1 MARILV
7 CVTGSVAAIKTTEL
21 LERLGGRG
29 YEIRVALTHAADF
42 FLPEWQQVRASDRI
56 GFYRDADEWPKSG
69 WKRGDE
75 VLHIE
80 LRRWADTM
88 LIAPLD
94 AHTLAKWATGLAD
107 NLVSS
112 IIRAWD
118 FSKPL
123 LFAPAM
129 NTMMW
134 QNPVTRRHLSQILAD
149 LDEKWPD
156 SQNLATL
163 EALIDQFS
171 RHPKPVRMIAPVEKT
186 LACGDTGV
194 GAMAS
199 MDEILSVVQTFVEPN
214 LAMD

>member
-29 YEIRVALTHAADF
+29 YEIRVALTSAADY

-56 GFYRDADEWPKSG
+56 GFYRDADEWPKTG

-80 LRRWADTM
+80 LRRWADAM

-129 NTMMW
+129 NTLMW

-149 LDEKWPD
+149 LDETWPD
-156 SQNLATL
+156 TRQLAKL
-163 EALIDQFS
+163 EELIQQFS
-171 RHPKPVRMIAPVEKT
+171 RHHKPVRLIAPVEKT
-186 LACGDTGV
+186 LACGDTGM
-194 GAMAS
+194 GAMAGL
-199 MDEILSVVQTFVEPN
+199 DEILETVERYIMPN
-214 LAMD
+214 TALD

>member
-21 LERLGGRG
+21 LEKLGGRG
-29 YEIRVALTHAADF
+29 YEIRVALTSSADY

-56 GFYRDADEWPKSG
+56 GFYRDADEWPKNG
-69 WKRGDE
+69 WKRGDD

-80 LRRWADTM
+80 LRRWADAM
-88 LIAPLD
+88 LLAPLD
-94 AHTLAKWATGLAD
+94 AHTLAKWANGLAD

-129 NTMMW
+129 NTLMW
-134 QNPVTRRHLSQILAD
+134 HNPLTRRHLSQILAD
-149 LDEKWPD
+149 LDETWPD
-156 SQNLATL
+156 SSRLASL
-163 EALIDQFS
+163 ESLIGQFS
-171 RHPKPVRMIAPVEKT
+171 SHQKPVRLIAPVEKT
-186 LACGDTGV
+186 LACGDTGM
-194 GAMAS
+194 GAMAGL
-199 MDEILSVVQTFVEPN
+199 DEIMEMVGRYVTPDTDLE
-214 LAMD
+214 